1 MMIRRSISQFAS
13 AFTTVFNE
21 GSYLSQAEVLGVAL
35 IFAYMILLPS
45 LVIGRVTF
53 QALEFLTPVEF
64 VFAILMG
71 SLLSLVIV
79 MNVFALRNVRTCR
92 RRAGAISL
100 LASILPNSLCCTTI
114 IPSVI
119 GLLAPST
126 TVLFTL
132 SPAIQAF
139 LVRYAVAFYVLSAV
153 LLVYSLQL
161 ITRQVAEGLPPKN
174 KQSSPRYVSLTC

>member
-1 MMIRRSISQFAS
+1 MMIRRGVSQLAF

-21 GSYLSQAEVLGVAL
+21 GPYFLQAEVLGIAL

-79 MNVFALRNVRTCR
+79 MNVFALRKIRTCR
-92 RRAGAISL
+92 RRTGAISL

-126 TVLFTL
+126 AVLFTL

-139 LVRYAVAFYVLSAV
+139 LVRYAVSFYAASAV
-153 LLVYSLQL
+153 LLIYSLQL
-161 ITRQVAEGLPPKN
+161 IAREVAEALPRKN
-174 KQSSPRYVSLTC
+174 KQSNLRYVSLRC